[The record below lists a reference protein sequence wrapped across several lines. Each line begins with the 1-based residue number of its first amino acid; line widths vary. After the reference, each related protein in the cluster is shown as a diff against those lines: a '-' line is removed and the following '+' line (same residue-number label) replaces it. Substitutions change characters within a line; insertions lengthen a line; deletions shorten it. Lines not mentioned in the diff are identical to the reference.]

1 MPYEVRS
8 VCDSCGRSID
18 LPAGTVGQL
27 AQLVI
32 EWAERVEG
40 AQRAGVPDDQTLTIR
55 CPECSARVPIPE
67 GRVRILPGGELKK
80 GVKAS

>member
-1 MPYEVRS
+1 MPYRVQS
-8 VCDSCGRSID
+8 VCDSCGRGID
-18 LPAGTVGQL
+18 LPAKTIGQL
-27 AQLVI
+27 AQLVV

-55 CPECSARVPIPE
+55 CPECSARVPIPS
-67 GRVRILPGGELKK
+67 GSVGILPGGELKK